1 MPSPTQ
7 LLIVVLVLVLLFG
20 ASKLPNMA
28 RSMGRSMRIFK
39 SEMNEMKKDG
49 ETVSETPAVESHVES
64 SAVADSGIEPS
75 QVRATD
81 KDGLKANPTT
91 ND

>member
-49 ETVSETPAVESHVES
+49 ETVTETPAVESAVES
-64 SAVADSGIEPS
+64 SAVADPEITPS

-81 KDGLKANPTT
+81 KDGLKATPTT